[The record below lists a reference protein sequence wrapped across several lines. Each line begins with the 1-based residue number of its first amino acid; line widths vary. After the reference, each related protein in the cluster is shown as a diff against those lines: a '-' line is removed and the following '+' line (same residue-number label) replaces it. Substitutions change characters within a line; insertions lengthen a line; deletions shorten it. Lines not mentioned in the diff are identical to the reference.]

1 MINALLQ
8 SAGPGPVPVNLTGTE
23 QNDTIHGSDQRDNID
38 GGEGNDTIYGYGG
51 NDDLRGGGGDDRIE
65 GGDGDDRIEDS
76 LGANHFFG
84 GNGNDTLTGSS
95 GSTYAGGAGND
106 YIQISW
112 FTNGVATVADGGA
125 GDDTIAI
132 DIAGVMVGTGSLAGG
147 AGSDRFVLNQ
157 FGPLNL
163 AQEIVITDF
172 TTGAGGDQIDI
183 RRMFNFEPVGNPF
196 DTGILRLVASGADTL
211 LQKQSTGDPALYLT
225 LVTLRGVTP
234 GQVGAAN
241 FVDGFDP
248 RGGTTG
254 MLLTGTAGNDT
265 LNGTVLDD
273 RLLGLGGND
282 ALFGGA
288 GNDMLDGGD
297 GDDTLRDGAGDNVLR
312 GGAGKDR
319 LESYSEGTNL
329 LEGGIGND
337 YLSGGSGVD
346 TMLAGAGDDYL
357 NLRGTGAPGRTITVD
372 GGDGNDTLVFDETR
386 NAVAI
391 RASGGAGADLFEV
404 LATGTNLIITDFGG
418 ADRIDLSRGL
428 PYGLTDNPFGAAG
441 YLNAR
446 QEGADVAL
454 YIDLDGVAG
463 STHAPELAA
472 VLANVSLASL
482 GSTQFVNGYHPNGSS
497 QGSVQTG
504 TAGNDVLVGDTQDDT
519 IDGGDGDDQL
529 DGRAG
534 NDTLRGGAGN
544 DTLDGNV
551 GNDLLQGGAGNDQL
565 SGGDGDDTL
574 EGGDGND
581 DLRDA
586 QGANILRGGEGDDRL
601 RDDGL
606 WLSGAGSLLDGGA
619 GDDRIDVGG
628 SAVRK
633 IIGGAGNDEIT
644 LSHGSEPADAPGLQI
659 DGGEGDDTMRFQYLD
674 TSRRIDVTGGSG
686 SDHYRFN
693 EFNDPAAVLTI
704 RDFQTGAGGDM
715 LDVFSFF
722 YYRAD
727 NPFGTG
733 GGARMVQYGSHV
745 LLQIDADGAAGPRTF
760 ATQVVLENTT
770 VSAFTSDNF
779 HEGSHPDGSSRG
791 QTVAG
796 SLLDD
801 RLFGGRLDDLLRGL
815 TGNDT
820 IDGGAG
826 NDVLEGGDGR
836 DFLNGNEG
844 NDELHGGGGN
854 DVLDGN
860 QGNNR
865 LYGDDGNDVFIGG
878 AGDDL
883 LHGGAGIDTA
893 RYTAGRDNY
902 TIAGSAAT
910 GTWTIHERVAGM
922 NDNRDQL
929 ESIERVQFANRT
941 LALDLD
947 GAAGQAYRIYRA
959 AFDRAPDEIGLGYWI
974 ATLDRGASLGAVA
987 GGFADSREFRDMY
1000 GAAPGNAAVVG
1011 LLYRNVL
1018 DRAPDDS
1025 GFAFWLDVL
1034 DSGRDNVAGVL
1045 ASFSESG
1052 ENVAAVADLIGQGIA
1067 YQPWE

>member
-8 SAGPGPVPVNLTGTE
+8 SAGPGPGPVNLTGTE

-183 RRMFNFEPVGNPF
+183 RRMFNVEPVGNPF

-254 MLLTGTAGNDT
+254 MLLTGTAGNDM

-337 YLSGGSGVD
+337 YLSGGSGAD

-357 NLRGTGAPGRTITVD
+357 NLRGNGAPGRTITVD

-463 STHAPELAA
+463 STHAFELAA

-534 NDTLRGGAGN
+534 NDTLRGG
-544 DTLDGNV
+544 
-551 GNDLLQGGAGNDQL
+551 
-565 SGGDGDDTL
+565 
-574 EGGDGND
+574 
-581 DLRDA
+581 
-586 QGANILRGGEGDDRL
+586 
-601 RDDGL
+601 
-606 WLSGAGSLLDGGA
+606 
-619 GDDRIDVGG
+619 
-628 SAVRK
+628 AVRK

-801 RLFGGRLDDLLRGL
+801 RLSGGRLDDLVRGL
-815 TGNDT
+815 AGNDT
-820 IDGGAG
+820 INGGAG

-844 NDELHGGGGN
+844 NDELHGGDGN
-854 DVLDGN
+854 DVLEDSL
-860 QGNNR
+860 GNNR
-865 LYGDDGNDVFIGG
+865 LYGDDGNDVLIGG
-878 AGDDL
+878 AGGDL
-883 LHGGAGIDTA
+883 LHGGAGIDTV

-929 ESIERVQFANRT
+929 ESVERLQFANRT

-974 ATLDRGASLGAVA
+974 AALDRGASLGAVA

-1000 GAAPGNAAVVG
+1000 GAAPSNAAVVG